1 MEKRNLDVFEKIV
14 QTAEK
19 IKEAQE
25 KKINGSNEPKD
36 KYLGVSNH
44 DSF

>member
-19 IKEAQE
+19 IREAQE
-25 KKINGSNEPKD
+25 KKINDSSNTND
-36 KYLGVSNH
+36 KNLEVNIQ
-44 DSF
+44 